1 VSALAA
7 SWLTSG
13 WWDVLG
19 IVGWM
24 ATVVAIGVVVWTRS
38 GRRQRRA
45 TRPERRRGGGRMA
58 ELIGAVLALMA
69 IGTTVRA
76 TLRRR
81 AAR

>member
-1 VSALAA
+1 MSALAA

-19 IVGWM
+19 ILGWM
-24 ATVVAIGVVVWTRS
+24 ATVVAIGVVVWIRS

-45 TRPERRRGGGRMA
+45 TRLTRRRGGGRMA
-58 ELIGAVLALMA
+58 ELIGAVVALVA

-81 AAR
+81 GGR